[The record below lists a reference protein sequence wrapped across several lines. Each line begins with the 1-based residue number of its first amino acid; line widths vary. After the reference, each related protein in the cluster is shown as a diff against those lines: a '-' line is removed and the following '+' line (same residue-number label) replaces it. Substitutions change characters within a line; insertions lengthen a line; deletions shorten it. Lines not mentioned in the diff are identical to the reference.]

1 MTQLLWQVTASAAQ
15 GASPADMVISFAW
28 IVLAVSALLVAV
40 GALIVFTKLA
50 KVLDRLESRLKRK

>member
-1 MTQLLWQVTASAAQ
+1 MTSVT
-15 GASPADMVISFAW
+15 DMVTSFAW

-50 KVLDRLESRLKRK
+50 KLIDRLEDRFKKR